1 MKRFLGLFLL
11 LCLTL
16 AVPVAAFEGAYVL
29 DDAGTLSD
37 AEAQELENQ
46 AASMAETYN
55 FPVYLVTVDDFT
67 DYGFDEVYDC
77 AVAFYEES
85 ELGFGDEHDG
95 ELLFMSM
102 SNRKYAL
109 VYTGYGD
116 TAFTEGGRDR
126 LESDML
132 DRFRNDDWYGG
143 FKEYMDW
150 SEYLLS
156 EAASGTP
163 YGWEEYGD
171 YHPDD
176 SSYDEPGLFEWI
188 LTLGIPL
195 LISGLVCGIFAL
207 QLITVNEA
215 TEAREYAVKNSLNV
229 REKSDRLTHVTES
242 RVKVESDSDSD
253 SGSSHHSGGG
263 HSGRSRSRE
272 IPIQL
277 RARQHCRQ
285 GAGGAAVRRT
295 SFRHRGESGG
305 PGGRAL
311 FHRES

>member
-1 MKRFLGLFLL
+1 MKRLFGLFLL

-16 AVPVAAFEGAYVL
+16 TVPVAAFEGAYVL

-37 AEAQELENQ
+37 EQAQELENQ
-46 AASMAETYN
+46 AAAMAETYS
-55 FPVYLVTVDDFT
+55 FPVYIVTVNDFT

-85 ELGFGDEHDG
+85 ELGFGDAHDG

-132 DRFRNDDWYGG
+132 DCFRDNDWYGG

-176 SSYDEPGLFEWI
+176 DAPGLFDWALAI
-188 LTLGIPL
+188 GIPAAITIVIAL
-195 LISGLVCGIFAL
+195 VLIGEMDSV
-207 QLITVNEA
+207 QEA
-215 TEAREYAVKNSLNV
+215 TRAEAYVLPHTLDIRK
-229 REKSDRLTHVTES
+229 KSDRFTHVTES
-242 RVKVESDSDSD
+242 RVKVESDSDSG
-253 SGSSHHSGGG
+253 GSSHHSGGG
-263 HSGRSRSRE
+263 HSGRS
-272 IPIQL
+272 
-277 RARQHCRQ
+277 
-285 GAGGAAVRRT
+285 G
-295 SFRHRGESGG
+295 SF
-305 PGGRAL
+305 
-311 FHRES
+311 

>member
-1 MKRFLGLFLL
+1 MKRLFGLFLL

-16 AVPVAAFEGAYVL
+16 TVPVAAFDGAYVL

-37 AEAQELENQ
+37 EQAQELENQ
-46 AASMAETYN
+46 AAAMAETYN
-55 FPVYLVTVDDFT
+55 FPVYIVTVDDFT

-85 ELGFGDEHDG
+85 ELGFGDAYDG

-132 DRFRNDDWYGG
+132 DCFRDNDWYGG

-176 SSYDEPGLFEWI
+176 DAPDLFDWGLAI
-188 LTLGIPL
+188 AIPAAITIVIAL
-195 LISGLVCGIFAL
+195 VLIGQMDSV
-207 QLITVNEA
+207 QEA
-215 TEAREYAVKNSLNV
+215 THAEAYVLPHTLNI
-229 REKSDRLTHVTES
+229 RTKSDRLTHTTET
-242 RVKVESDSDSD
+242 RVKVESDSDSG
-253 SGSSHHSGGG
+253 GSSHHSGGG
-263 HSGRSRSRE
+263 HSGRS
-272 IPIQL
+272 
-277 RARQHCRQ
+277 
-285 GAGGAAVRRT
+285 G
-295 SFRHRGESGG
+295 SF
-305 PGGRAL
+305 
-311 FHRES
+311 